1 MAFITNAGGQLS
13 TILFPISASSLP
25 SATAVQIEELPKG
38 SVIHRIDFLMS
49 TADAANVS
57 VGTVGTATAFSPATT
72 LTAGLSAA
80 SPTGAQ
86 AAQWL
91 AGSAGGDVMLYA
103 KASAAVTTGVGAILI
118 TYRFPTV

>member
-1 MAFITNAGGQLS
+1 MAFITNTGGQLS

-25 SATAVQIEELPKG
+25 SAAAVKIDELPKG
-38 SVIHRIDFLMS
+38 AVIHRVDFLMS
-49 TADAANVS
+49 TADAVNVS
-57 VGTVGTATAFSPATT
+57 VGTSASATAFSPATT
-72 LTAGLSAA
+72 LTAGLTAV

-86 AAQWL
+86 AGQWL
-91 AGSAGGDVMLYA
+91 AGSAGGEVMLFA